1 LPGYRTWSFISNR
14 RETVNKTDDEI
25 KAGTLA
31 GFADFMKGLYGE
43 DLVALYE
50 FGESAAETNH
60 GRRRMKLLAVLREV
74 GPGELKKYRGAHPK
88 WSKKGIPAP
97 LMLTRQ
103 TLDSSTDV
111 FPMEFLEMKET
122 RKLLHGEDV
131 LSSLDIS
138 LENLR
143 RECEEQV
150 KGKFI
155 HLRQAYI
162 ESGEDAHALEGLIAA
177 SIEPFTDAMRN
188 VLRLMGKE
196 AHLKK
201 EPAIRDFCRETGID
215 ESPFIEALHVRKGH
229 ISLKKE
235 ALEDLYARYLG
246 QVARMAEIIDKTV
259 T

>member
-1 LPGYRTWSFISNR
+1 
-14 RETVNKTDDEI
+14 VNKTDD
-25 KAGTLA
+25 KKKVDTLA
-31 GFADFMKGLYGE
+31 EFADFMKGLYGE
-43 DLVALYE
+43 GLVALYE
-50 FGESAAETNH
+50 FGESVADTNH
-60 GRRRMKLLAVLREV
+60 GSRRMKLLAVLREV
-74 GPGELKKYRGAHPK
+74 GPAELKMYRVTHPK
-88 WSKKGIPAP
+88 WAKKGIPAP

-122 RKLLHGEDV
+122 RKLLDGEDV
-131 LSSLDIS
+131 LAGLEIS

-143 RECEEQV
+143 RQCEEQV

-162 ESGEDAHALEGLIAA
+162 EAGEDAHALEGLIAA
-177 SIEPFTDAMRN
+177 SIEPFTEAMRN

-201 EPAIRDFCRETGID
+201 EPAIKEFCRETGLD

-229 ISLKKE
+229 VQLKKD

-246 QVARMAEIIDKTV
+246 QVARMVEIIDKTV